1 MDCEQYAKQPI
12 LAFNCFTHMQIGGMT
27 CSSCTLG
34 VEHSLLGHPGVIA
47 VSVSLLQ
54 AEAKVEYYSNETSEV
69 SLSYFGVYRLVNNCL
84 PEIIES
90 FVS

>member
-1 MDCEQYAKQPI
+1 
-12 LAFNCFTHMQIGGMT
+12 MT

-34 VEHSLLGHPGVIA
+34 VEHSLLGHSGVIA

-69 SLSYFGVYRLVNNCL
+69 SLSYSGVHQLVNDCI
-84 PEIIES
+84 PEVIES

>member
-1 MDCEQYAKQPI
+1 MDCEQIYEAANPCI
-12 LAFNCFTHMQIGGMT
+12 NRFTHMQIGGMT

-69 SLSYFGVYRLVNNCL
+69 SLFHHSVHKNRQQFEHL
-84 PEIIES
+84 E
-90 FVS
+90 